1 VSAARPARL
10 AGAELRA
17 ALDGA
22 AGGGPA
28 RERAWEALLPEV
40 RRRLARWCRER
51 GEGPLTDREDVVA
64 DVCALL
70 LRRLPRAWP
79 LSRARGVDPEA
90 FLWRVL
96 VLAYVD
102 VLRTRLGRASGP
114 HEHHGFWTLSLDVP
128 LVSDVEGET
137 FAEALPDPAEGPEQV
152 VIARD
157 ALRRLWAVA
166 TPGERAVLSGRIRGE
181 SFRAIGAALGI
192 TESGAYMRSRR
203 MAERA
208 RAA

>member
-1 VSAARPARL
+1 MPAARPARL

-22 AGGGPA
+22 AQAGPA

-40 RRRLARWCRER
+40 RGRLARWCRDR

-64 DVCALL
+64 DVCVEL

-79 LSRARGVDPEA
+79 IARARGVDPEA

-96 VLAYVD
+96 ELAYVD
-102 VLRTRLGRASGP
+102 VLRARLGRASGP
-114 HEHHGFWTLSLDVP
+114 HVHHGFWTLSLDVP
-128 LVSDVEGET
+128 VASEVEGET
-137 FAEALPDPAEGPEQV
+137 FAEVLVDPAEGPEGTA
-152 VIARD
+152 IARD

-181 SFRAIGAALGI
+181 SFRAIGTALGI
-192 TESGAYMRSRR
+192 TESGAFMRWRR

-208 RAA
+208 A